1 MGLNLYSCAPLA
13 SRKQPACSLQDF
25 HPHHLDRNTLLAYL
39 IPTLMKHLEVLKT
52 AGWLAFQ
59 AQWDAVDY
67 LRGRWITHP
76 RFSGKACGTSPQG
89 ALYVEDTAGQLHTLT
104 SGDYTTPL

>member
-1 MGLNLYSCAPLA
+1 
-13 SRKQPACSLQDF
+13 
-25 HPHHLDRNTLLAYL
+25 
-39 IPTLMKHLEVLKT
+39 MKHLEVLKT

-76 RFSGKACGTSPQG
+76 RFSGKSLWHKPAKGP
-89 ALYVEDTAGQLHTLT
+89 YMEDTAGQLHLDLRGLYHAAVDWD
-104 SGDYTTPL
+104 SARALY